1 MGLCRMNAFAT
12 GGFCRRVEEEEEEE
26 EVEVEE
32 GGGRI
37 LGSC

>member
-26 EVEVEE
+26 VEVEE